1 MTEDNVNHPKHYTF
15 SKYEVLDVITKNNFI
30 FAEGNVVKY
39 LARSPFKNREIED
52 LKKAHF
58 YLNYL
63 LDNNLVELNNNKFG
77 ISNFNID
84 VLDDWKKSIEEDTIN
99 IIRLVFFKFYEKA
112 RNELHN
118 LIIKK
123 EMENSRDGK

>member
-1 MTEDNVNHPKHYTF
+1 MSEDVVNHPKHYTF
-15 SKYEVLDVITKNNFI
+15 SKYEVLDVITKNKLI
-30 FAEGNVVKY
+30 FAEGNVIKY
-39 LARSPFKNREIED
+39 LARSPFKNRELED

-63 LDNNLVELNNNKFG
+63 LDNNLVELNNNKYG
-77 ISNFNID
+77 ITNFSMD
-84 VLDDWKKSIEEDTIN
+84 VLDDWKKSIDSDTIN

-112 RNELHN
+112 RDELYN

-123 EMENSRDGK
+123 EMESVRRGE